1 MNTVRENSVAVL
13 ETIIQRT
20 IRMKF
25 FTRQNKVK
33 KSWHQ
38 VTA

>member
-1 MNTVRENSVAVL
+1 MNTVCENSVAVV

-33 KSWHQ
+33 KR
-38 VTA
+38 